1 MVPAFAVTML
11 GINLTVLGA
20 AMQTFAPG
28 GTLKL
33 GIVADVHLDQAFTW
47 AGPEIGRRL
56 RQAIRDALRSAVQFA
71 ADADVDAFCVAGDL
85 YEDDRYAADTPEFL
99 WSLFAGLSPKPVL
112 LAPGNH
118 DFAGPMSPYRTVDW
132 TPNVHVFLEPVLS
145 AYQLA
150 AGVTVWGA
158 GHDRPAYTPGFFDT
172 GFRVLGGGL
181 HVALFHGAERAWLP
195 FQGKDKQP
203 HAPFDERQVAAAG
216 LAHAFVGHYHQPR
229 DDGLI
234 TYPGNLEQ
242 LTFGE
247 KGERGLVI
255 ALLADDGSVITRR
268 HVLSRVGMYDVEV
281 NADGCRTVDEVRG
294 RLAAALAGLP
304 KDGPVR
310 VARVTVVG
318 EAAGDL
324 DITGADLTT
333 VPHDLD
339 ALVLH
344 AVRLRAADNLEQI
357 ADEPTVRGEFVRMV
371 RAAADLDDD
380 DRELVL
386 IAGLRALGGRGDL
399 QVVQGT

>member
-1 MVPAFAVTML
+1 VSVFADSLL
-11 GINLTVLGA
+11 GPDLTVFGV
-20 AMQTFAPG
+20 AMQTFAQD

-33 GIVADVHLDQAFTW
+33 GIVADVHLDQAFMW
-47 AGPEIGRRL
+47 AGPDVGRRL
-56 RQAIRDALRSAVQFA
+56 RQAIRDALRSAVQVA

-85 YEDDRYAADTPEFL
+85 YEDDLYAADTPEFL
-99 WSLFAGLSPKPVL
+99 QGLFASLSPKPVL

-132 TPNVHVFLEPVLS
+132 TPNVHVFSEPELS

-150 AGVTVWGA
+150 DGITLWGA

-172 GFRVLGGGL
+172 GFRVPGEGL
-181 HVALFHGAERAWLP
+181 HVALFHGAERAWLR
-195 FQGKDKQP
+195 FQGQDKQP
-203 HAPFDERQVAAAG
+203 HAPFDERQITASG

-229 DDGLI
+229 DSGLI
-234 TYPGNLEQ
+234 TYPGNLEC

-255 ALLADDGSVITRR
+255 ALLGADGRVRTHR

-281 NADGCRTVDEVRG
+281 NADGCRTVDDVRD

-310 VARVTVVG
+310 VARVAVAG
-318 EAAGDL
+318 EVAGDL
-324 DITGADLTT
+324 DITEADLTT
-333 VPHDLD
+333 VQHDLD

-357 ADEPTVRGEFVRMV
+357 AEEPTVRGQFVRMV
-371 RAAADLDDD
+371 RAAADLDDG

-399 QVVQGT
+399 QVVQGS